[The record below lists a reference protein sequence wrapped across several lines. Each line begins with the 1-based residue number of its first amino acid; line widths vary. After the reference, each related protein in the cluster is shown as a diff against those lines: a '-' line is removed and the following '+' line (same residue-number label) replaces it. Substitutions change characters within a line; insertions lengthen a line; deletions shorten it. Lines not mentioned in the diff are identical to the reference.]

1 MIDLSQLEPNKLEKL
16 SNFFFAQGYQGIA
29 TQLFY
34 YEPSRDEK
42 LEIELS
48 GFSYEELDKL
58 KDLLCKLDEFE
69 LASQV
74 MDFVT
79 NQFKQQLK

>member
-1 MIDLSQLEPNKLEKL
+1 MTEKGLEKSKL
-16 SNFFFAQGYQGIA
+16 DKIIK
-29 TQLFY
+29 
-34 YEPSRDEK
+34 DIEK